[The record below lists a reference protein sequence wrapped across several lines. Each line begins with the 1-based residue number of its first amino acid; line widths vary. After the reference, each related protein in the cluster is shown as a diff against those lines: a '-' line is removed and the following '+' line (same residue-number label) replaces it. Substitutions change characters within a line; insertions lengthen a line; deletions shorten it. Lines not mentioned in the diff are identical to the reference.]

1 MIVQRTRCIVS
12 HAGSILLAWLRLAT
26 SKSAGFGAASHYSIV
41 RNILYVI
48 AVIVSADICV
58 VRCDGTRAVDTCL
71 ALLTAGL
78 LFLRSRLGGSRGRI
92 CSPQPAAGQLLKAG
106 MYVERSRLDLS
117 S

>member
-26 SKSAGFGAASHYSIV
+26 SKSAGLGAASHYSIV

-58 VRCDGTRAVDTCL
+58 VRCDGTRAAAICL
-71 ALLTAGL
+71 ALLQPLAFFAVAVG
-78 LFLRSRLGGSRGRI
+78 RARI